1 MENPLS
7 WFDRLSKSA
16 QGVVAIG
23 TIIIITVAAAT
34 ASVRFIAIPG
44 ELEEMDAQH
53 NERMDYIEMRQESY
67 EETTTEQLDQILQSV
82 ESLDLRLCLE
92 QADRDQTDPRRCA
105 D

>member
-1 MENPLS
+1 MS
-7 WFDRLSKSA
+7 WFERLGKSA
-16 QGVVAIG
+16 QGMVAIG

-34 ASVRFIAIPG
+34 ASVRFIAVPA
-44 ELEEMDAQH
+44 ELEAMDTQH

-92 QADRDQTDPRRCA
+92 QADRDETDPRLCA
-105 D
+105 EIH